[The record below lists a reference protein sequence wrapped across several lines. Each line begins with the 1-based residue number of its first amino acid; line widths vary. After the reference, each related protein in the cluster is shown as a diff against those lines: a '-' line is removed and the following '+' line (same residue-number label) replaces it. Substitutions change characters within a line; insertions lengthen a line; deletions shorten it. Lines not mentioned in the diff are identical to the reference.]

1 METFGQKIKRLRV
14 KAGLTQTQLANEL
27 GISTSAIS
35 MYEQDNR
42 EPNREMLLAL
52 SSYFGVGT
60 DYLLTDKGERLCD
73 VNQLLTQL
81 KSRLDSADGLMLNGV
96 MLDEDDRC
104 KLFDA
109 MKVAANVMFA
119 DRINKKEGKD
129 NND

>member
-52 SSYFGVGT
+52 SYYFGVGT

-109 MKVAANVMFA
+109 IKVAANVMFA

>member
-1 METFGQKIKRLRV
+1 MEKFGQKIKRLRV

>member
-1 METFGQKIKRLRV
+1 METFGQKIKKLRLR
-14 KAGLTQTQLANEL
+14 AGLTQAQLANEL
-27 GISTSAIS
+27 GISTSAVS

-42 EPNREMLLAL
+42 EPNRETLLAL
-52 SSYFGVGT
+52 SSFFGVDT
-60 DYLLTDKGERLCD
+60 DYLLTDKGGTLCD

-81 KSRLDSADGLMLNGV
+81 KSRFDSADGLMLNGV

-119 DRINKKEGKD
+119 DRANKKEGKD